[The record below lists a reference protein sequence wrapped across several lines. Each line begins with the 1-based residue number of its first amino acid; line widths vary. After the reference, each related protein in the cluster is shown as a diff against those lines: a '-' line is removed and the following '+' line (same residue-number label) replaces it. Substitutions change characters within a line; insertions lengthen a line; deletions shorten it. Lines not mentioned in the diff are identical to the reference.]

1 MIFKT
6 LTIQNFL
13 SIKSIKLDLQDRGLV
28 LLQGENR
35 DNDALNNNGAG
46 KSSIIEALV
55 YALYGRTIRGLSGDD
70 VVNNITNKNMKVW
83 LDLED
88 DNGEQYRIARYRKHS
103 TNKNKA
109 FLFKGSTDITPKSVA
124 DFNGAVADLLQADY
138 VTFTSSLL
146 YTAESFKFTSSTD
159 AEMKATFDTML
170 GLDVYQKCLEIT
182 KNRLRTIEGEL
193 ALTETKI
200 NSKNERI
207 EELEKQISD
216 TTKDRESYINSLA
229 DKRQHLLEVKAKDEA
244 EKQRLLE
251 QEDQTNVEL
260 ETAKAELEKAK
271 VELEKAKA
279 ECEAIDQLRNALQSE
294 KSDLADLQISLRKET
309 VTANQYKS
317 DIETFT
323 AKIEKATAKISMY
336 NSKKEELDGTIGKP
350 CPTCGQPL
358 TAESIE
364 PAKKEYDE
372 KINDCNKDIETF
384 TAKIEKATQSQV
396 DGEEIAKKLKA
407 QIDAKNATI
416 NEYRALLEQSK
427 AIEED
432 KQKATEKVNDATLD
446 VKKVEL
452 NIKSLGTQLSM
463 LTANLKSYDVQL
475 QDLGKDDPYTDLIE
489 KAKANQETCRTEV
502 EQLKNSIKDK
512 LEEKNCLNF
521 WAQAYSNSGIKSYV
535 LDDITP
541 FLNKRANK
549 YLSKLTSGR
558 IEVNFSTSTTL
569 KSGEK
574 REKFSIEIL
583 NKDGGS
589 AYLANSGGEK
599 KRVDL
604 AINLALQ
611 DLVAS
616 RSNKRMNIAIFDE
629 AFDALDQNGIESVM
643 ELLLELQSEKS
654 TIIVI
659 SHNEHLKSYVTNTIT
674 VVKENGFST
683 LKSVSEE
690 PETDEE
696 DLDQ

>member
-124 DFNGAVADLLQADY
+124 DFNDAVADLLQADY

-182 KNRLRTIEGEL
+182 KNRLRTLEGEL

-229 DKRQHLLEVKAKDEA
+229 DKKQHLLEVKAKDEA

-416 NEYRALLEQSK
+416 NEYQALLEQSK

-521 WAQAYSNSGIKSYV
+521 WAQAYSNSGIKSFV

-690 PETDEE
+690 LETDEE